1 MSTEVKATA
10 TRELPTLKR
19 GDSGSAVRLLQNLL
33 ISLNYLN
40 RDLASGSFLDY
51 TDTAV
56 RNFQREYGLV
66 ADGIVGI
73 KTWDKLGASL
83 WG

>member
-1 MSTEVKATA
+1 
-10 TRELPTLKR
+10 
-19 GDSGSAVRLLQNLL
+19 L

-66 ADGIVGI
+66 ADGIVGV